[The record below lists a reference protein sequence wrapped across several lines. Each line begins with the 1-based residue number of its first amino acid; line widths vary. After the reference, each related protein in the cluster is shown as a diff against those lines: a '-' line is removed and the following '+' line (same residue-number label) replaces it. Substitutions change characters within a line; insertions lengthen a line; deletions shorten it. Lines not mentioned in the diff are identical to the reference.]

1 MRPIRSLLICTATI
15 DRHVKSAISGN
26 ADAVVLDLETTVA
39 DSEKNVARSAA
50 IGVLT
55 SGCRPDI
62 FVRINE
68 IDSRFVFDDLLILQ
82 SPKLRGVMLPRAE
95 DARQIVVLD
104 WMLSQLEG
112 KFARA
117 GAPIEIIPLIE
128 TARGVENLNSVL
140 AASPRIH
147 RATFGVADY
156 SLDLGIQVSRDED
169 GLDYMRQRMVHAS
182 RACGLAPPIDTVWL
196 DLNDDEGM
204 RLALERGKRQ
214 GFFGKLCFHPTQVE
228 AANRLFTPSP
238 DEIANA
244 SKIVGAFEI
253 ATANNVAAIHVDGRL
268 VDLPIVRNA
277 QRIIDLS
284 RNLAGAR
291 T

>member
-1 MRPIRSLLICTATI
+1 MRPIRSLLLCTATI
-15 DRHVKSAISGN
+15 DRHVKSAISGS

-55 SGCRPDI
+55 SSCRPDI

-82 SPKLRGVMLPRAE
+82 SPKLRGVMLPRTE

-104 WMLSQLEG
+104 WMLSQLEK

-128 TARGVENLNSVL
+128 SARGVENLNGVL
-140 AASPRIH
+140 SASPRIH
-147 RATFGVADY
+147 RATFGVGDY
-156 SLDLGIQVSRDED
+156 GLDLGIQLSRDED
-169 GLDYMRQRMVHAS
+169 ELDYMRHRMVHVS
-182 RACGLAPPIDTVWL
+182 RACGLEPPIDTVWL
-196 DLNDDEGM
+196 DLKDDEGM

-214 GFFGKLCFHPTQVE
+214 GFFGKLCVHPTQVE
-228 AANRLFTPSP
+228 QANRLFTPSS
-238 DEIANA
+238 EELATA
-244 SKIVGAFEI
+244 SKIVDAFEI
-253 ATANNVAAIHVDGRL
+253 AMANKVAAIHVDGRL
-268 VDLPIVRNA
+268 VDLPIVRSA

-284 RNLAGAR
+284 RNLAG